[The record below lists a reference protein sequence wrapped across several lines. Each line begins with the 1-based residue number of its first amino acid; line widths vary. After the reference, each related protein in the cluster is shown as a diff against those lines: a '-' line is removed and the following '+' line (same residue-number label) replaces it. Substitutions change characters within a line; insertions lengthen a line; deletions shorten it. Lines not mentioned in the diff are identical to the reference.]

1 MHKSVCVYISV
12 CWGWGGVEA
21 GLLLAVL
28 FHSSLFPAF
37 LTSLVII
44 VSTRMFAGSL
54 ESIQGMLLRK
64 KIKSGIYLQQR
75 YGKQD

>member
-1 MHKSVCVYISV
+1 MHKSVCISV
-12 CWGWGGVEA
+12 CRGVEA

-28 FHSSLFPAF
+28 FHSSLFSAF
-37 LTSLVII
+37 LSSVVII

-64 KIKSGIYLQQR
+64 KIKSGIYLQRR
-75 YGKQD
+75 YGKQE